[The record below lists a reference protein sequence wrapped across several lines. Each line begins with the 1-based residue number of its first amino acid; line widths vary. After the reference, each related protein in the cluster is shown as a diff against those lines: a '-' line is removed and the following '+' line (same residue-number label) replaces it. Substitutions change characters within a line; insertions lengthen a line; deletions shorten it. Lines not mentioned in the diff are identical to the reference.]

1 MDLLIVWFFVLFT
14 KLVSHCIFLL
24 FLNIK
29 ATNAG
34 KDLLTLEDTKG
45 PKKVVVISPL
55 SKVKN
60 TCVIGMNVE
69 FTNEAT
75 LKE

>member
-1 MDLLIVWFFVLFT
+1 MFLCEFT
-14 KLVSHCIFLL
+14 DSVIFRIIHQTCISLYFLL

-34 KDLLTLEDTKG
+34 KHLLTLEDTTG
-45 PKKVVVISPL
+45 PKKVVAVSPL

-60 TCVIGMNVE
+60 TGVIGMNV
-69 FTNEAT
+69 
-75 LKE
+75 